1 MTINLKNFLSE
12 KSKLSKMGEFQDLK
26 PLDGLEVSSISAD
39 LYNNGRDDLALFYF
53 REGANYATLS
63 TTNSIVSETITWNE
77 KSNKKMVKAL
87 LVNTKNANTFTGKQG
102 YDAIETIAKNLAK
115 NLTIRESKKEEGI
128 SETVKIKDLIFAST
142 GVIGEIFPVE
152 QITNRLQDLVSK
164 LRDDQNKLIWIKTA
178 SAIMT
183 TDTKPK
189 LAYEE
194 FTFNNKIIRIAAIAK
209 GSGMIAPNLA
219 TMLSFIFTDADI
231 PSNLL
236 KTLLKKAVA
245 NTFNAITVDND
256 QSTNDMVSIFST
268 RKIKIGHNRGI
279 ADPVIQ
285 KFETSLKNVCLN
297 LAKQVVVDGE
307 GAKKFLTIKVINAK
321 SVSSAKKIAFS
332 VASSPLVKTAVAG
345 EDPNWGR
352 VIMGIGKS
360 GEKIDKNKISV
371 KFGEFILAE
380 NGAPIDN
387 IDIEKIREYMK
398 WDSIFIE
405 INLNSGSDLF
415 ECYTCDFTHDYIDI
429 NADYKNST

>member
-1 MTINLKNFLSE
+1 MTINLKNFLSD

-53 REGANYATLS
+53 KEGANYATLS

-77 KSNKKMVKAL
+77 KSNKKTIKAL

-102 YDAIETIAKNLAK
+102 YESIDTVAKSLAK
-115 NLTIRESKKEEGI
+115 NLTLRESKKEEGI

-142 GVIGEIFPVE
+142 GVIGETFPGD
-152 QITNRLQDLVSK
+152 QIANRINDLVSK

-194 FTFNNKIIRIAAIAK
+194 FTFNNKIIRIAAVAK

-236 KTLLKKAVA
+236 KSLLKKAVA
-245 NTFNAITVDND
+245 NTFNAITVDSD

-279 ADPVIQ
+279 TDPVIQ
-285 KFETSLKNVCLN
+285 KFEASLKSVCLN
-297 LAKQVVVDGE
+297 LAKQIVVDGE

-321 SVSSAKKIAFS
+321 SISSAKKIAFS
-332 VASSPLVKTAVAG
+332 VACSPLVKTAVAG

-360 GEKIDKNKISV
+360 GEKVDKNKISI
-371 KFGEFILAE
+371 KFGEFLLAE
-380 NGAPIDN
+380 NGAPVEN
-387 IDIEKIREYMK
+387 INLDKIREYMK

-405 INLNSGSDLF
+405 INLNSGSDFF

>member
-1 MTINLKNFLSE
+1 MTINLKNFLSD

-53 REGANYATLS
+53 KEGANYATLS
-63 TTNSIVSETITWNE
+63 TTNSIVSETIIWNE
-77 KSNKKMVKAL
+77 KSNKKIIKAL

-102 YDAIETIAKNLAK
+102 YDGIETVAKSLAK
-115 NLTIRESKKEEGI
+115 NLTLRESKKEEGI
-128 SETVKIKDLIFAST
+128 TETVKTKDLIFAST
-142 GVIGEIFPVE
+142 GVIGETFPAE
-152 QITNRLQDLVSK
+152 KIIDRMNDLVSK

-178 SAIMT
+178 SSIMT

-194 FTFNNKIIRIAAIAK
+194 FTFNNKIIRLAAVAK

-245 NTFNAITVDND
+245 NTFNAITVDGD

-279 ADPVIQ
+279 TDPVIQ
-285 KFETSLKNVCLN
+285 KFETSLKSICLN
-297 LAKQVVVDGE
+297 LAKQIVVDGE
-307 GAKKFLTIKVINAK
+307 GAKKFLTIKVINGK
-321 SVSSAKKIAFS
+321 SLSSAKKIAFS

-352 VIMGIGKS
+352 VVMGIGKS
-360 GEKIDKNKISV
+360 GEKIEKDKISI
-371 KFGEFILAE
+371 KFGEFLLAE
-380 NGAPIDN
+380 NGSPVEN
-387 IDIEKIREYMK
+387 IDFNKIRDYMK
-398 WDSIFIE
+398 WDSILIE
-405 INLNSGSDLF
+405 INLNSGSDSF
-415 ECYTCDFTHDYIDI
+415 ECFTCDFTHDYIDI
-429 NADYKNST
+429 NADYRNAT

>member
-1 MTINLKNFLSE
+1 MTINLKNFLSD
-12 KSKLSKMGEFQDLK
+12 KSKLSKMGEYQDLK

-53 REGANYATLS
+53 KEGANYATL
-63 TTNSIVSETITWNE
+63 TTSNSIVSETITWNE
-77 KSNKKMVKAL
+77 KSNKKIIKAL

-102 YDAIETIAKNLAK
+102 YESIEAVAKSLSK
-115 NLTIRESKKEEGI
+115 NLTLRESKKAEGI

-142 GVIGEIFPVE
+142 GVIGETFPVE
-152 QITNRLQDLVSK
+152 KITNNISDLVSK

-189 LAYEE
+189 LAYDE

-236 KTLLKKAVA
+236 KTLLKKAAA
-245 NTFNAITVDND
+245 NTFNAITVDSD

-279 ADPVIQ
+279 TDPVIQ
-285 KFETSLKNVCLN
+285 KFETSLKSVCLN
-297 LAKQVVVDGE
+297 LAKQIVVDGE
-307 GAKKFLTIKVINAK
+307 GAKKFLTINVVNAK
-321 SVSSAKKIAFS
+321 SISSAKKIAFS
-332 VASSPLVKTAVAG
+332 VACSPLVKTAIAG

-360 GEKIDKNKISV
+360 GEKVDKNKISI
-371 KFGEFILAE
+371 KFGEFLLAE
-380 NGAPIDN
+380 NGSPIENLDLN
-387 IDIEKIREYMK
+387 KVREYMK
-398 WDSIFIE
+398 WDSITIE
-405 INLNSGSDLF
+405 INLNSGSDFF

-429 NADYKNST
+429 NSDYKNAT

>member
-1 MTINLKNFLSE
+1 MTINLKNFLSD
-12 KSKLSKMGEFQDLK
+12 KSKLSKMGEYQDLK

-53 REGANYATLS
+53 REGANYATLT

-77 KSNKKMVKAL
+77 KSNKKIIKAL

-102 YDAIETIAKNLAK
+102 YEGIDVVAKNLSK
-115 NLTIRESKKEEGI
+115 NLTLRESKKEEGI
-128 SETVKIKDLIFAST
+128 SETVKTKDLIFAST
-142 GVIGEIFPVE
+142 GVIGETFPTE
-152 QITNRLQDLVSK
+152 KIADRINDLVSK

-245 NTFNAITVDND
+245 NTFNAITVDGD

-279 ADPVIQ
+279 TDPVIQ
-285 KFETSLKNVCLN
+285 KFEASLKSVCLN

-321 SVSSAKKIAFS
+321 SLSSAKKIAFS
-332 VASSPLVKTAVAG
+332 VACSPLVKTAVAG

-352 VIMGIGKS
+352 VVMGIGKS
-360 GEKIDKNKISV
+360 GEKIDKNKISI
-371 KFGEFILAE
+371 KFGEFSLAE
-380 NGAPIDN
+380 NGAPVEN
-387 IDIEKIREYMK
+387 IDLNKIREYMK
-398 WDSIFIE
+398 WDSVLIE
-405 INLNSGSDLF
+405 INLNSGSDFF

-429 NADYKNST
+429 NADYKNAT

>member
-1 MTINLKNFLSE
+1 MTINLKNFLSD

-39 LYNNGRDDLALFYF
+39 LYKNGRDDLALFYF
-53 REGANYATLS
+53 KEGANYATLS
-63 TTNSIVSETITWNE
+63 TTNSIVSETISWNE
-77 KSNKKMVKAL
+77 KSNKKVIKAL

-102 YDAIETIAKNLAK
+102 YDSIEQVAKTLAK
-115 NLTIRESKKEEGI
+115 TLTLRESKKEEGI

-142 GVIGEIFPVE
+142 GVIGETFPTE
-152 QITNRLQDLVSK
+152 QITNRLSDLVSK

-194 FTFNNKIIRIAAIAK
+194 FTFNNKIIRIAAVAK

-236 KTLLKKAVA
+236 KALLKRSVA
-245 NTFNAITVDND
+245 NTFNAITVDSD

-268 RKIKIGHNRGI
+268 RKIKIGQSRGI
-279 ADPVIQ
+279 TDPVIQ
-285 KFETSLKNVCLN
+285 KFETALKNVCLN
-297 LAKQVVVDGE
+297 LAKQIVVDGE
-307 GAKKFLTIKVINAK
+307 GAKKFLTIRVLNAK
-321 SVSSAKKIAFS
+321 SSLSAKKIAFS
-332 VASSPLVKTAVAG
+332 IANSPLVKTAVAG
-345 EDPNWGR
+345 SDPNWGR
-352 VIMGIGKS
+352 VVMGVGKS
-360 GEKIDKNKISV
+360 GEKIDKNKISI
-371 KFGEFILAE
+371 KFGEVLVAE
-380 NGAPIDN
+380 QGMPLDN
-387 IDIEKIREYMK
+387 LDKDKLREYMK
-398 WDSIFIE
+398 WDSVLIE
-405 INLNSGSDLF
+405 VNLNLGSETF

-429 NADYKNST
+429 NADYKNAT

>member
-1 MTINLKNFLSE
+1 MTINLKNFLSD
-12 KSKLSKMGEFQDLK
+12 KTKLSKMGEFQDLK

-39 LYNNGRDDLALFYF
+39 LYNNGRDDIALFYF
-53 REGANYATLS
+53 KEGANYATLT

-102 YDAIETIAKNLAK
+102 YDSIETVAKCLAK
-115 NLTIRESKKEEGI
+115 NLTLRESKKEEGI
-128 SETVKIKDLIFAST
+128 SETVKIKDLLFAST
-142 GVIGEIFPVE
+142 GVIGETFPVD
-152 QITNRLQDLVSK
+152 QVTNSIENLVSR

-245 NTFNAITVDND
+245 NTFNAITVDSD

-279 ADPVIQ
+279 TDPVIQ
-285 KFETSLKNVCLN
+285 KFESSLKSVCLN

-307 GAKKFLTIKVINAK
+307 GAKKFLTVKVINAK

-332 VASSPLVKTAVAG
+332 VAESPLVKTAVAG

-360 GEKIDKNKISV
+360 GEKIDKNKVSI
-371 KFGEFILAE
+371 KFGEFLLAE
-380 NGAPIDN
+380 NGATIAN
-387 IDIEKIREYMK
+387 IDFKKVREYMK
-398 WDSIFIE
+398 WDSILIE
-405 INLNSGSDLF
+405 VNLNSGSEFF
-415 ECYTCDFTHDYIDI
+415 ECFTCDFTHDYIDI

>member
-1 MTINLKNFLSE
+1 MTINLKNFLSD

-53 REGANYATLS
+53 REGANYATL
-63 TTNSIVSETITWNE
+63 TTSNSIVSETITWNE
-77 KSNKKMVKAL
+77 KSNKKIIKAL

-102 YDAIETIAKNLAK
+102 YESIETVAKSLSK
-115 NLTIRESKKEEGI
+115 NLTLRESKKKEGI

-142 GVIGEIFPVE
+142 GVIGETFPVE
-152 QITNRLQDLVSK
+152 KITNNMSDLVSK

-245 NTFNAITVDND
+245 NTFNAITVDSD

-279 ADPVIQ
+279 TDPVIQ
-285 KFETSLKNVCLN
+285 KFETSLKSVCLN
-297 LAKQVVVDGE
+297 LAKQIVVDGE
-307 GAKKFLTIKVINAK
+307 GAKKFLTINVVNAK
-321 SVSSAKKIAFS
+321 SILSAKKIAFS
-332 VASSPLVKTAVAG
+332 VACSPLVKTAIAG

-360 GEKIDKNKISV
+360 GEKVDKNKISI
-371 KFGEFILAE
+371 KFGEFLLAE
-380 NGAPIDN
+380 NGSPVENLDLN
-387 IDIEKIREYMK
+387 KVREYMK
-398 WDSIFIE
+398 WDSIIIE
-405 INLNSGSDLF
+405 INLNSGSDFF

-429 NADYKNST
+429 NADYKNVT

>member
-1 MTINLKNFLSE
+1 MTINLKNFLSD

-53 REGANYATLS
+53 REGANYATLT

-102 YDAIETIAKNLAK
+102 YDAIDSVAKNLAK
-115 NLTIRESKKEEGI
+115 NLTIRESKKKEGI
-128 SETVKIKDLIFAST
+128 SETVKTKDLIFAST
-142 GVIGEIFPVE
+142 GVIGETFPAE
-152 QITNRLQDLVSK
+152 QISNRIQDLVSK

-245 NTFNAITVDND
+245 NTFNAITVDSD

-279 ADPVIQ
+279 TDPVIQ

-297 LAKQVVVDGE
+297 LAKQIVVDGE

-332 VASSPLVKTAVAG
+332 VACSPLVKTAVAG

-360 GEKIDKNKISV
+360 GEKIDKNKISI
-371 KFGEFILAE
+371 KFGEFLLAE
-380 NGAPIDN
+380 NGAPVNN
-387 IDIEKIREYMK
+387 INYEKVREYMK
-398 WDSIFIE
+398 WDSINIE
-405 INLNSGSDLF
+405 INLNSGSELF
-415 ECYTCDFTHDYIDI
+415 ECFTCDFTHDYIDI
-429 NADYKNST
+429 NADYNNST